1 MKTLV
6 VNKNDSGQ
14 RLDKFLSK
22 KFKTLPTSLMNKY
35 IRKKDIK
42 INGKRAENST
52 VLSEGDILTLYI
64 PEEFFGVSPTA
75 DSFKNLK
82 PKLKVVY
89 EDENIIIVDKPSGLI
104 CHSDDKETHN
114 TLIDNIKAYL
124 YQKGEYDFEA
134 ENSFAPALCN
144 RIDRNT
150 CGLVVSAKNAE
161 TLRVVNLLI
170 KEKKVK
176 KTYLA
181 VAHGSFKEKKGVYRS
196 YMKKD
201 QGRNIVFSKNEKV
214 DSSYKEAIT
223 EYRVID
229 YSDGLSLVEINLVT
243 GRTHQIRVHFSDNGH
258 PLLGDGKYSVNKTDR
273 EKGYKFQSLC
283 AYRLKFTVPE
293 GENLYYLNGR
303 EFTAEKP
310 DFLNL
315 FK

>member
-1 MKTLV
+1 MKTIT

-14 RLDKFLSK
+14 RLDKFLTK
-22 KFKTLPTSLMNKY
+22 RFKTLPLSLMNKY

-52 VLSEGDILTLYI
+52 VLSEGDVITLYI
-64 PEEFFGVSPTA
+64 PEEFFGSAPKE
-75 DSFKNLK
+75 DSFKSLT
-82 PKLKVVY
+82 PKLNVVY
-89 EDENIIIVDKPSGLI
+89 EDENIIIVNKPSGLI

-124 YQKGEYDFEA
+124 FINGEYDSEN

-150 CGLVVSAKNAE
+150 CGLVVAAKNSEA
-161 TLRVVNLLI
+161 LRIVNYLI
-170 KEKKVK
+170 KEKKIE

-181 VAHGSFKEKKGVYRS
+181 AVHGKFREKSGVYRS
-196 YMKKD
+196 FIKKD
-201 QGRNIVFSKNEKV
+201 ASKNKVFSKPTRV
-214 DSSYKEAIT
+214 DPSYKEAIT

-229 YSDGLSLVEINLVT
+229 NSNDLSLVEVKLIT

-273 EKGYKFQSLC
+273 EKGFRFQALC
-283 AYRLKFTVPE
+283 SYRLKFNVPK
-293 GENLYYLNGR
+293 GEVIDYLNGQ

-310 DFLNL
+310 DFLKL
-315 FK
+315 FL

>member
-1 MKTLV
+1 MKTLT

-14 RLDKFLSK
+14 RLDKFLTK
-22 KFKTLPTSLMNKY
+22 KFKNLPLSLMNKY

-52 VLSEGDILTLYI
+52 VLSEGDVISLYI
-64 PEEFFGVSPTA
+64 PEEFFGVAPKT
-75 DSFKNLK
+75 DSFMTLT

-89 EDENIIIVDKPSGLI
+89 EDENILIADKPAGLI

-124 YQKGEYDFEA
+124 YKKGEYNPET
-134 ENSFAPALCN
+134 ENSFAPSLCN

-150 CGLVVSAKNAE
+150 CGLVIAAKNAE
-161 TLRVVNLLI
+161 TLRIVNLLI
-170 KEKKVK
+170 KEKKIK

-181 VAHGSFKEKKGVYRS
+181 AVHGKFSEKSGVYHS

-201 QGRNIVFSKNEKV
+201 SALNKV
-214 DSSYKEAIT
+214 SSRANKTDSSYKEAIT
-223 EYRVID
+223 EYKVID
-229 YSDGLSLVEINLVT
+229 YNGELSLVEINLIT
-243 GRTHQIRVHFSDNGH
+243 GRTHQIRVHFSENGH
-258 PLLGDGKYSVNKTDR
+258 PLLGDGKYSVNKSDR

-283 AYRLKFTVPE
+283 AHKLKFSVTDE
-293 GENLYYLNGR
+293 GLLSYLNGKT
-303 EFTAEKP
+303 FTSEKP
-310 DFLNL
+310 DFLKL

>member
-6 VNKNDSGQ
+6 VNKNDGGQ

-22 KFKTLPTSLMNKY
+22 KFKSLPMSLMNKY

-52 VLSEGDILTLYI
+52 MLSEGDVITLYI
-64 PEEFFGVSPTA
+64 PEEFFGSSPKA
-75 DSFKNLK
+75 DSFKSLNPDLK
-82 PKLKVVY
+82 IVY
-89 EDENIIIVDKPSGLI
+89 EDENILIVDKPAGLI
-104 CHSDDKETHN
+104 CHSDDKEMHN

-124 YQKGEYDFEA
+124 YQKGEYDSNL
-134 ENSFAPALCN
+134 ENSFAPSLCN

-150 CGLVVSAKNAE
+150 CGLVIAAKNAE
-161 TLRVVNLLI
+161 TLRVVNYLI
-170 KEKKVK
+170 KEKKIR

-181 VAHGSFKEKKGVYRS
+181 VVHGRFTEKSGVYRS

-201 QGRNIVFSKNEKV
+201 QSRNIVFSKKERL

-223 EYRVID
+223 EYNVVD
-229 YSDGLSLVEINLVT
+229 YFDGLSLVEINLIT

-273 EKGYKFQSLC
+273 EKGFKFQALC
-283 AYRLKFTVPE
+283 AYKLKFTVPKE
-293 GENLYYLNGR
+293 ENISYLNGR
-303 EFTAEKP
+303 EFKAEKP
-310 DFLNL
+310 EFLKM
-315 FK
+315 FM